1 MKSITE
7 GMRHRKRIV
16 TYAIRHNNNAQAAR
30 KYHTTRQYVSYWRK
44 RYDGT
49 LESLRKQSRRPMFI
63 RINML
68 NRNLNLFATCIA
80 TIAIEV
86 LLMFIGSVV
95 TKAIPARMTQCADR

>member
-16 TYAIRHNNNAQAAR
+16 MYAIKHNNNSQAAR
-30 KYHTTRQYVSYWRK
+30 RYHTTRQYVSYWRK

-49 LESLRKQSRRPMFI
+49 LESLRKKSRRP
-63 RINML
+63 RSHPK
-68 NRNLNLFATCIA
+68 
-80 TIAIEV
+80 AIVV